1 MLGYMHDVWSKFP
14 ALVQVRRE
22 RRLESNLA
30 KLRKLCIE
38 VGADDAEVA
47 ASVHHTLRNYHETMR
62 GQYYTYSKP
71 LPDPSIAPETLATVR
86 TPRLVPPSHLR
97 MMHRCHLAHVRRWA
111 HTLGVRTPCKVGSRA
126 KHICMQVALTDSVFA
141 SLDAR
146 MEEMAA
152 VKEEREATLGELR
165 EVLHSMWDSVGITDE
180 DENRK
185 FFERMLSSP
194 ARLHTH
200 THEKVPSCAPQATG
214 IILCA
219 R

>member
-1 MLGYMHDVWSKFP
+1 
-14 ALVQVRRE
+14 
-22 RRLESNLA
+22 
-30 KLRKLCIE
+30 
-38 VGADDAEVA
+38 
-47 ASVHHTLRNYHETMR
+47 
-62 GQYYTYSKP
+62 
-71 LPDPSIAPETLATVR
+71 
-86 TPRLVPPSHLR
+86 
-97 MMHRCHLAHVRRWA
+97 
-111 HTLGVRTPCKVGSRA
+111 
-126 KHICMQVALTDSVFA
+126 MQVALTDSVFA

-200 THEKVPSCAPQATG
+200 THEKVPSRALQATPNHTLRLRSG
-214 IILCA
+214 CICRARCKCCA
-219 R
+219 TRT